1 MHHYGI
7 IGYPLEHSLSAKLFN
22 EKFAAEGIEA
32 EYDLYSVPDGKWSS
46 VIGDLL
52 DTLDDFHFGVECFA
66 EFVVEPVHA
75 RQRG

>member
-32 EYDLYSVPDGKWSS
+32 EYDLYSVPDGKWS
-46 VIGDLL
+46 L
-52 DTLDDFHFGVECFA
+52 
-66 EFVVEPVHA
+66 
-75 RQRG
+75 